1 MKRIFSILFISS
13 LFTILIQFLFTF
25 LKKDS
30 FPLSVDEGEVVEEE
44 MNHNIIELLNIT
56 DE

>member
-44 MNHNIIELLNIT
+44 MNHNIIELLDIT